1 MKVLVANLGSTS
13 FKYRL
18 FDLSNEAELARGGI
32 DRIGEAES
40 QCFVEIGDYRSDA
53 KQKIP
58 DHAAAVGICLQ
69 QLTDPEHG
77 CLKSVD
83 EVAGIGFKA
92 VFAGSLSG
100 VRVVNDELL
109 EKDWKSAV
117 RG

>member
-18 FDLSNEAELARGGI
+18 FDLSDETQLARGGI

-40 QCFVEIGDYRSDA
+40 HCVVEIGDHRSESR
-53 KQKIP
+53 QNIP

-77 CLKSVD
+77 CLNSVD

-100 VRVVNDELL
+100 VRIVDTELL
-109 EKDWKSAV
+109 EKM
-117 RG
+117 